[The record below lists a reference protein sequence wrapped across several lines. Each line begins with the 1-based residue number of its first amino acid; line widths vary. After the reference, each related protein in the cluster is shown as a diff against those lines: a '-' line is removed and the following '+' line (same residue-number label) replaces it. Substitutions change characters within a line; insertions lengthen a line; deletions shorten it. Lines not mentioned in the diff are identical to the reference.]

1 MESIFDAVK
10 VAVTLP
16 DAARAYG
23 YTPNRSGFIR
33 CPFHQE
39 RTPSMKLYDRRFHC
53 FGCGAHG
60 TVIDFV
66 GGLFSLTPLE
76 AARKINEDFRLRLN
90 DRPPD
95 WTEQDRPRQLQEARD
110 LFEGWKE
117 TMLNRLDS
125 AIRIANL
132 ANYDELTDGEA
143 LALRYREALEYW
155 AGILAHAPLDKQMDV
170 FRDREGVERLCGR
183 ISQGTPTKSRTA

>member
-1 MESIFDAVK
+1 MNTLFDGVK
-10 VAVTLP
+10 AAVTLP
-16 DAARAYG
+16 AAAKTYG
-23 YTPNRSGFIR
+23 YTPSRSGFIR

-76 AARKINEDFRLRLN
+76 AARKINEDFRLRLD

-95 WTEQDRPRQLQEARD
+95 WTEQDRHRQLQEARD

-132 ANYDELTDGEA
+132 ADFGHLTDGEV

-155 AGILAHAPLDKQMDV
+155 ANILMHSPLSEQMEL
-170 FRDREGVERLCGR
+170 FRDRREVERLCEMVL
-183 ISQGTPTKSRTA
+183 SSTPGKSKTA